1 MKNPIITKS
10 NMHKM
15 FYYTKFMNNIFAY
28 THAQQTIA
36 LKLIRNKKINK
47 NQYKYDTM
55 NYNQYYKYGKKK

>member
-1 MKNPIITKS
+1 
-10 NMHKM
+10 MHKM
-15 FYYTKFMNNIFAY
+15 FYYTKFMNNVFAY